1 MQVVGFHGYPSI
13 EIFGGGAPG
22 EASGDPVAVMERPAT
37 RSSPGFD
44 VVRTGPS
51 LREKRLGRRAVDLL
65 VLALLR
71 VFLGVAAP
79 SGSRAVPPAVLLAVP
94 TGVVGAIFETLVR
107 GVPNDVQF
115 KVGLITVIGL
125 TAKTAILIIEEAGKP
140 WRRAET
146 CSKRRW
152 RPAGRASGRSSWP
165 LSRSSSARSPR
176 RRHREQPAGDRH
188 GRARRD
194 DHRDGA
200 RRVLGA
206 RAAPDPPGGGAP
218 AVSIAGLAPAAP

>member
-44 VVRTGPS
+44 VARTGPS

-79 SGSRAVPPAVLLAVP
+79 SESRAVPPAVLLAVP

-125 TAKTAILIIEEAGKP
+125 TAKTAILIIEEAGEALAKGRDVQQAALEACGP
-140 WRRAET
+140 RF
-146 CSKRRW
+146 
-152 RPAGRASGRSSWP
+152 RPIIVAS
-165 LSRSSSARSPR
+165 LALI
-176 RRHREQPAGDRH
+176 
-188 GRARRD
+188 
-194 DHRDGA
+194 
-200 RRVLGA
+200 LGA
-206 RAAPDPPGGGAP
+206 VPAP
-218 AVSIAGLAPAAP
+218 APP